1 MDLTTNDQRGWTLAP
16 HLVVVGA
23 SAGSVEWM
31 NPETGT
37 TCQVDPLGKYAV
49 LRRVGDRVLPVVAGQ
64 ILADEAKALFHDPDS
79 VRARRAAAH
88 AIVAVDDG
96 LRG

>member
-1 MDLTTNDQRGWTLAP
+1 VDLSSDDQRAWHLAP

-23 SAGSVEWM
+23 SEGAVAWL

-37 TCQVDPLGKYAV
+37 TCQVHPLGDYVV
-49 LRRVGDRVLPVVAGQ
+49 LRRVGDRVTPVVGGQ
-64 ILADEAKALFHDPDS
+64 ILPDEAAILIEDPDS

-88 AIVAVDDG
+88 AIVAVDEANRD
-96 LRG
+96 

>member
-1 MDLTTNDQRGWTLAP
+1 VDLSSDDQRAWQLAP

-23 SAGSVEWM
+23 SAGAVAWL

-37 TCQVDPLGKYAV
+37 TCQVHPLGEYVV
-49 LRRVGDRVLPVVAGQ
+49 LRRVGDRVTPVVGGQ
-64 ILADEAKALFHDPDS
+64 ILPDEAATLLDDPDS

-88 AIVAVDDG
+88 AIVAVDETTRD
-96 LRG
+96 